1 MQPLGALV
9 RIVTNGIRK
18 TRGGGRTA
26 PLRKMGVSG
35 QLHMKHFSV
44 RQKWVARDAIFG
56 TFFGEV
62 TEVTEVSD
70 DGKSGIVVIT
80 DDRGNVLDTFS
91 GSAADFQTSGEW
103 QLAD

>member
-1 MQPLGALV
+1 MPLPPSPLLIAGWRTTTPFTRIPGWATAHPANTSCCLNPPPV
-9 RIVTNGIRK
+9 RFNGVNSS
-18 TRGGGRTA
+18 RTA

-62 TEVTEVSD
+62 TEVAD

-80 DDRGNVLDTFS
+80 
-91 GSAADFQTSGEW
+91 
-103 QLAD
+103 